1 MRLLSVPSTLIAS
14 NKHSLGRR
22 LRTRRSRERALR
34 LIMMLGS
41 CGILGSWSQGQGRFD
56 SGKWELMRNQ
66 QEHAHFTQ
74 AQKDAEQ
81 GRNLERARI
90 PGYNLELSQETQ
102 AFQKHISDMHQRQV
116 SCKLCREHVKR
127 IRNLS
132 RKIEQGM
139 K

>member
-1 MRLLSVPSTLIAS
+1 
-14 NKHSLGRR
+14 
-22 LRTRRSRERALR
+22 
-34 LIMMLGS
+34 
-41 CGILGSWSQGQGRFD
+41 
-56 SGKWELMRNQ
+56 MRNQ
-66 QEHAHFTQ
+66 QEYAHFTQ
-74 AQKDAEQ
+74 AQKEAEQ

-102 AFQKHISDMHQRQV
+102 AFQNHISDMHQRQV